1 MKNYK
6 FTKRLTSFIL
16 LLAVLVQS
24 FNFKILQAY
33 ALTSENVIKSNL
45 SEIRLQDDFYTA
57 INGKWIENTDLGDG
71 CVSYGTFEELS
82 GKVTNEIYNII
93 QEISRN
99 KKCYGENSEELKLL
113 NLYNNFLDIKKRNR
127 MGTKPIERYM
137 KRIDKIKKID
147 ELRKI
152 FYDEDF
158 IYFQPL
164 INMGVG
170 ADYKNSNMNVL
181 YFGSSNL
188 VLGNSLYYKNDAYEN
203 IRKEYI
209 EYITKLHRL
218 YGENKKKSI
227 ENAEKFYDI
236 EKKIADGIPT
246 YQEEAKDNNRFDKSY
261 NLMTIKD
268 LEDISPNINIGEM
281 LKHFNITNPNKII
294 VENPNN
300 IRFVDSLITEENLED
315 MKNFFK
321 TIVLINTDNLLTNE
335 FRKASS
341 DLKKEL
347 YGVEIVDLTESS
359 AVKFVT
365 SNLGEITS
373 KLYVNKCFN
382 KECKD
387 EVNDLCNEIIYNYK
401 DRLNNIEW
409 MTEETKA
416 KALEKLNNMNV
427 KIGYPDVWGE
437 YNDLNVRSFSDGG
450 SLVENIINIYK
461 FQTIKQFAKIDTPVN
476 KNEWSMAA
484 CTVNAYYNPLNNEIV
499 FPAAILQN
507 PFYDK
512 GASKEKNL
520 GGIGA
525 VIGHELT
532 HAFDNV
538 GAQFDENG
546 QLNNWWTENDYKE
559 FTERSK
565 KVIDYYSN
573 IEVENGKFVN
583 GALTVGEN
591 ISDLGGI
598 ACVIDI
604 AKKIDGYNLK
614 DLFENY
620 ATIWR
625 EVSTKEI
632 RDYLLNN
639 DPHAP
644 KIVRVNG
651 VLSQFEEFYRTYD
664 IKSGDKMYV
673 EPEDR
678 VGIW

>member
-382 KECKD
+382 KECKE

>member
-373 KLYVNKCFN
+373 KLYINKCFN
-382 KECKD
+382 KECKE